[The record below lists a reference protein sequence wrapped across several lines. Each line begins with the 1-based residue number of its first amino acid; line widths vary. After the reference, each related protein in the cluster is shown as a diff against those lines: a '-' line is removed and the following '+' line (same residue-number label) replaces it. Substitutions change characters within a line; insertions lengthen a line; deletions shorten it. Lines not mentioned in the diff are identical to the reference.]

1 MNPVLYGGSLD
12 LPTLR
17 LLQFAQ
23 DQLKTQLFDVLVELL
38 QSVAE
43 MAADPS
49 ISTNTAVRTVCI
61 AAMKTMATMVY
72 VVLW

>member
-1 MNPVLYGGSLD
+1 MNPVLNGGSLD

-17 LLQFAQ
+17 LVQFAQ

-72 VVLW
+72 VVL